1 VPLIALTPP
10 PPLLSFPATPS
21 RSRLVDLW
29 TTAAVADLVARVV
42 SGILVGA
49 AAVVAGT
56 HWAVRRGHLK
66 PFGGWSTG
74 IRRLSDPALR
84 PVEARLVRWG
94 RNPQEATLW
103 LLGGSLV
110 AGLLLIT
117 LTRWLIG
124 FVARLSVAAR
134 SGPMVWVALLVSWT
148 FDLLILALIVRVIGS
163 WVGLGPYSRVGRI
176 AWRLTEWLL
185 GPIRRI
191 LPPMGML
198 DLSPIV
204 AYFVLMVVRSLVLS
218 VL

>member
-1 VPLIALTPP
+1 M
-10 PPLLSFPATPS
+10 
-21 RSRLVDLW
+21 DLW
-29 TTAAVADLVARVV
+29 TIAAITDLVARIV
-42 SGILVGA
+42 SGLLVGT
-49 AAVVAGT
+49 AAVVAAT

-84 PVEARLVRWG
+84 PIEARLVRWG

-103 LLGGSLV
+103 LLGGALGV
-110 AGLLLIT
+110 GLLLVT
-117 LTRWLIG
+117 LTRWIIA
-124 FVARLSVAAR
+124 FVARISVAAR
-134 SGPMVWVALLVSWT
+134 SGPMVRVALVVSWT

-163 WVGLGPYSRVGRI
+163 WFGLGPYSRVGRV

-191 LPPMGML
+191 LPPTGML

-204 AYFVLMVVRSLVLS
+204 AWFVLIVARSLVLS

>member
-1 VPLIALTPP
+1 M
-10 PPLLSFPATPS
+10 
-21 RSRLVDLW
+21 DLW
-29 TTAAVADLVARVV
+29 TTAAVADLLARIVAGV
-42 SGILVGA
+42 LVGT

-66 PFGGWSTG
+66 PFGGWATG
-74 IRRLSDPALR
+74 VRRLSDPTLR
-84 PVEARLVRWG
+84 PVEARLVRGG

-103 LLGGSLV
+103 LLGGALV
-110 AGLLLIT
+110 VGLLIIT
-117 LTRWLIG
+117 LTRWLIA

-134 SGPMVWVALLVSWT
+134 SGPMVWVALLVGWT

-163 WVGLGPYSRVGRI
+163 WFGLGPYSRVGRV

-185 GPIRRI
+185 GPIRRF

-198 DLSPIV
+198 DLSPLV
-204 AYFVLMVVRSLVLS
+204 AYFVLIVVRGLVLS